1 MIAINLL
8 TCNELVY
15 VKNLIRQ
22 LRGCADEI
30 YVCDDYST
38 DGTWEWLN
46 EQKDLKLFQRKCNWK
61 PGEQRNFL
69 LSKTPYDCWVIKIDA
84 DEIPT
89 FGFRY
94 IIKDLLNGAA
104 NPPEVQRIF
113 YYSFNLVGDLSHC
126 HEDIGVQ
133 ARIFWHSKKNNVRYI
148 DVPHETIQGDWDS
161 EAGVI
166 KFEQGVVH
174 LKLLDEE
181 KVKVGRKE
189 YIEHGIYQKDHIGE
203 VLASNKIISLPKHIG
218 FDITS
223 ELIDYLKLGAHCGK

>member
-1 MIAINLL
+1 MIVINLL

-15 VKNLIRQ
+15 LKNLMRQ
-22 LRGCADEI
+22 LRGFADEI

-46 EQKDLKLFQRKCNWK
+46 EQKDLKLFQRKCDFK
-61 PGEQRNFL
+61 PGAQRNFL

-94 IIKDLLNGAA
+94 FIKDILNSSE
-104 NPPEVQRIF
+104 NPPDIQRIF
-113 YYSFNLVGDLSHC
+113 YYSFNLLNDLSHC

-133 ARIFWHSKKNNVRYI
+133 SRILWHSEKTNIRYE
-148 DVPHETIQGDWDS
+148 DVPHETVFGNWNA
-161 EAGVI
+161 ECGVM
-166 KFEQGVVH
+166 KYEQGVVH
-174 LKLLDEE
+174 LKLLDKD
-181 KVKVGRKE
+181 KVKIARTD
-189 YIEHGIYQKDHIGE
+189 YIKHGFYSRDHIGE
-203 VLASNKIISLPKHIG
+203 VFESNKIIELPPHIG

-223 ELIDYLKLGAHCGK
+223 EIIEHLKLGELCGK